1 MGRQSSDFEGG
12 LALYS
17 GAVADNTERIDGVD
31 GCSSTDGD
39 SLEDPN
45 MSSSFS
51 TRIENGCGSTFYI
64 R

>member
-39 SLEDPN
+39 SLEH
-45 MSSSFS
+45 
-51 TRIENGCGSTFYI
+51 RICHRHFLLE
-64 R
+64 